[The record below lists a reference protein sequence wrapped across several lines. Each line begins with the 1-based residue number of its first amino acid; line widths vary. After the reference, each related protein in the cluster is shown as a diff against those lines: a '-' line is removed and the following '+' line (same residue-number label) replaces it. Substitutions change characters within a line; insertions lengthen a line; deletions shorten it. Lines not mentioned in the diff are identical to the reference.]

1 MISWIQTT
9 FQHHF
14 RVIFAALLGVTII
27 SFIATI
33 GASPGVG
40 RADHGT
46 AKAEFFGRNLA
57 SAADVRQI
65 DGDAQLS
72 IELQAGF
79 NPYQADQIHQYA
91 LQRVAALHLA
101 DEWHLPAP
109 TSQEMTDYI
118 KTLRIFAGPDGQ
130 FDATRYA
137 TIRGNMQS
145 SPGGEEEVARVLTDD
160 IRCNRV
166 NTLLAGPGYLQ
177 PAEVK
182 AELLRDDTTWTI
194 GTAEVVYAS
203 FHPASTVTDAQ
214 VAAYFQANAL
224 RYQIPASVLESYV
237 AFPLL
242 TYLVQVK
249 VTDAEVRAYY
259 DRDPSRFPKPAPAK
273 DPKDKTPAVAPKVD
287 PAADFAAVKGQV
299 EGALKLDKARSQAA
313 KDASDFAFSLYQNKV
328 TADGATAY
336 LEARHIPEKKLP
348 PFTEETVPAE
358 LGASPEIGEAAFA
371 LSAEKFYSDPVTTP
385 AGSVVLLWKGS
396 LPPRQP
402 KLAEVQDKLKTDLM
416 DEERRKAFAD
426 LGKKLKSQLLA
437 SLKSGQKFDQ
447 AVAAA
452 AAADHVQINGKTL
465 PAFKLSEPPKDL
477 NPAVETALQHLNP
490 GEFSDLDLSSEQNL
504 LVYDFQKQAPDLTE
518 TSPRFAAVRTQKGS
532 YLARMGTG
540 EYLSELVDREV
551 KRADAALR

>member
-40 RADHGT
+40 RADHGA
-46 AKAEFFGRNLA
+46 AKAEFFGHNLA
-57 SAADVRQI
+57 SAADIRQI
-65 DGDAQLS
+65 DGDAQMS

-101 DEWHLPAP
+101 DEWHLPAA
-109 TSQEMTDYI
+109 SDQEVTDYI
-118 KTLRIFAGPDGQ
+118 KTLRIFAGTDGQ
-130 FDATRYA
+130 FDATKYA
-137 TIRGNMQS
+137 TIRSNMRS
-145 SPGGEEEVARVLTDD
+145 SPNGEAEVSRVLNDD

-166 NTLLAGPGYLQ
+166 NLILAGPGYLQ
-177 PAEVK
+177 PSEVK
-182 AELLRDDTTWTI
+182 AELLRDDTTWSV
-194 GTAEVVYAS
+194 GTAEVDFAS

-224 RYQIPASVLESYV
+224 RYQIPSSVLESYV

-242 TYLVQVK
+242 TYLRQAA

-273 DPKDKTPAVAPKVD
+273 DPKDKTPAVTPKSD
-287 PAADFAAVKGQV
+287 PAADYAAVKPQV
-299 EGALKLDKARSQAA
+299 EGALKLDKARNQAA

-328 TADGATAY
+328 TADGVTTY
-336 LEARHIPEKKLP
+336 LEARHITEKKLS
-348 PFTEETVPAE
+348 PFTEETVPPE
-358 LGASPEIGEAAFA
+358 LGSSPEIGQAAFE
-371 LSAEKFYSDPVTTP
+371 LSAEKFYSVALTTP
-385 AGSVVLLWKGS
+385 AGSIVLLWKGS
-396 LPPRQP
+396 LPPRAP
-402 KLAEVQDKLKTDLM
+402 KLAEVSDRVKTDLM
-416 DEERRKAFAD
+416 DEARRKAFAD
-426 LGKKLKSQLLA
+426 LGKKLKAQLAA
-437 SLKSGQKFDQ
+437 SLKAGQPFDK

-452 AAADHVQINGKTL
+452 AAADTVKITAKTL
-465 PAFKLSEPPKDL
+465 PAFKLSEPPKDF
-477 NPAVETALQHLNP
+477 NSTVGTALQHLNP
-490 GEFSDLDLSSEQNL
+490 GEFSDLDLSGDQNL
-504 LVYDFQKQAPDLTE
+504 LVYAFTKQAPDLKE
-518 TSPRFAAVRTQKGS
+518 TSPRFAAVRIQKGS

-540 EYLSELVDREV
+540 EYLNELVEQES